1 MEHTPES
8 NPPISIWPVILALGL
23 GLMVTGVLTSLI
35 VSIFGVILLLV
46 ALAGWSQESR
56 IFAMHENEPEDSKEE
71 GSHE

>member
-8 NPPISIWPVILALGL
+8 NPPISIWPIILAFGL
-23 GLMVTGVLTSLI
+23 ALMVTGVVTSLI

-56 IFAMHENEPEDSKEE
+56 IFALREGEPEEEEE